1 MILPRKDVTTAE
13 LALLEVL
20 WEEGPTTIRELA
32 DSVYPGGSASDYA
45 TVKKLLSRLEQKGY
59 VKRDRRSMAHV
70 YKAVSSRDELIGQ
83 RLRTLANNLCGGSST
98 PLLTHL
104 LQTERLTRAELDEL
118 RALLDE
124 LGERKRGKGPS
135 GRKRN

>member
-1 MILPRKDVTTAE
+1 
-13 LALLEVL
+13 
-20 WEEGPTTIRELA
+20 
-32 DSVYPGGSASDYA
+32 
-45 TVKKLLSRLEQKGY
+45 
-59 VKRDRRSMAHV
+59 MAHV

-118 RALLDE
+118 RALLE
-124 LGERKRGKGPS
+124 EMGERKRGKGPS
-135 GRKRN
+135 GHKRN